1 MSTKKSHKT
10 TLTNEEKLAAIAEV
24 DAGAKAKDVAARMGV
39 TTSGLYYWRKTLR
52 KKGGALVVVS
62 TPRTTTKG
70 AIVAAGANP
79 HATRDAIVFLRKA
92 KGELMAG
99 IRNGTVDDLDN
110 THLLSL
116 LALRSLQGG
125 G

>member
-1 MSTKKSHKT
+1 MTKGSNKT
-10 TLTNEEKLAAIAEV
+10 SFTEQQKLDALAEV
-24 DAGAKAKDVAARMGV
+24 DAGAKAKDVAKRMGV
-39 TTSGLYYWRKTLR
+39 TTSGLYYWRKTLVK
-52 KKGGALVVVS
+52 KKGGALVVV
-62 TPRTTTKG
+62 PTTTRSKKVD
-70 AIVAAGANP
+70 IVATGANP

-92 KGELMAG
+92 KAELIASIRTGE
-99 IRNGTVDDLDN
+99 VDELDS